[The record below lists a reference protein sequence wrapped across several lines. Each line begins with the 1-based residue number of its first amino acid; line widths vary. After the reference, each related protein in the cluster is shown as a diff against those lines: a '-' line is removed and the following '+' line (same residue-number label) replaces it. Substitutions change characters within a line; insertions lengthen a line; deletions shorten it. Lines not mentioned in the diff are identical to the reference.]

1 MQLFNLAK
9 EAPVFVCEF
18 GDIFVLGFVKFFQ
31 SFDLKLKAI
40 DLALEPASHLAGFDF
55 YRGLA
60 FAGVPVKQFSDLSF
74 LG

>member
-18 GDIFVLGFVKFFQ
+18 CDILVLGFVEFFQ
-31 SFDLKLKAI
+31 SFDLELEAI
-40 DLALEPASHLAGFDF
+40 DLALESASHLTGFDF
-55 YRGLA
+55 YRSLA
-60 FAGVPVKQFSDLSF
+60 LAGVPVKQFSDLSL